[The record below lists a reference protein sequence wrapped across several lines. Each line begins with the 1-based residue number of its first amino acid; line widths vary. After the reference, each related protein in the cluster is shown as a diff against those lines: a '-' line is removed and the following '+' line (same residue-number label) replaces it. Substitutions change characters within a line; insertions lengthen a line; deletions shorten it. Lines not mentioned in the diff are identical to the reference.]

1 MDKTSAAYE
10 HLEEDEG
17 TTISKVRAARA
28 ILEEATGSTTV
39 LHRKELPRVSW
50 ARRILSWFK
59 KS

>member
-1 MDKTSAAYE
+1 MDKTSAPYE
-10 HLEEDEG
+10 HLEDEDG

-39 LHRKELPRVSW
+39 LHRKQLPRVGW
-50 ARRILSWFK
+50 VRRILNWFK

>member
-1 MDKTSAAYE
+1 MDKTGAAYE
-10 HLEEDEG
+10 HLDDDDG

-39 LHRKELPRVSW
+39 LHRKQLPRVSW
-50 ARRILSWFK
+50 ARRLLDWFK